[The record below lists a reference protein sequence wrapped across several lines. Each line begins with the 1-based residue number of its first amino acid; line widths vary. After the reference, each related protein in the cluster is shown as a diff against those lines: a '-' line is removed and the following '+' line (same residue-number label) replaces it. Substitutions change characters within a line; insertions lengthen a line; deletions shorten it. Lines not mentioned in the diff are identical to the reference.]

1 MPVALIHGLRGASS
15 DWAPQVFA
23 LRERGNVAY
32 APDLPGLGARAS
44 ETFSIGES
52 IATIA
57 DTVRSF
63 DRPPLLVG
71 IGVGAH
77 LAIEYAALAGDA
89 DGGLAGIAALGCGI
103 RPLGWL
109 LDSYRIA
116 SSANQLLP
124 DNGAAISDRMADV
137 FVRTDGG
144 IRAPDA
150 SLVPDAGAQVPDAG
164 ALPPDAS
171 GTAAEVAALA
181 GHPALNDESLRQ
193 LHTLETPAALKHIN
207 APVWLVN
214 GQFDRLRLQERGF
227 LRAARDGH
235 FIRVPG
241 ERLAGGIR
249 DAPAVTRVL
258 ISILDTLEHAG

>member
-1 MPVALIHGLRGASS
+1 MPVALIHGFRGASS
-15 DWAPQVFA
+15 DWAPQLLA
-23 LRERGNVAY
+23 LRDRGNAVY
-32 APDLPGLGARAS
+32 APDLPGLGERAS
-44 ETFSIGES
+44 ESFSIGES

-57 DTVRSF
+57 DTVRTF
-63 DRPPLLVG
+63 DSPPLLIG

-77 LAIEYAALAGDA
+77 LAIEYAALAGNA

-116 SSANQLLP
+116 SDATQLLP
-124 DNGAAISDRMADV
+124 DKGAAVSDRMADI
-137 FVRTDGG
+137 FVRTNARTDAV
-144 IRAPDA
+144 AP
-150 SLVPDAGAQVPDAG
+150 P
-164 ALPPDAS
+164 
-171 GTAAEVAALA
+171 TERF
-181 GHPALNDESLRQ
+181 DEALRQ
-193 LHTLETPAALKHIN
+193 LHTLETPAALRRID

-249 DAPAVTRVL
+249 DPQTVTRTLV
-258 ISILDTLEHAG
+258 SILGELEHAG

>member
-1 MPVALIHGLRGASS
+1 MPVALIHGFRGASS
-15 DWAPQVFA
+15 DWAPQREA
-23 LRERGNVAY
+23 LEQRGNTVST
-32 APDLPGLGARAS
+32 PDLPGLGSRADES
-44 ETFSIGES
+44 FTVGES

-57 DTVRSF
+57 DAVRSF
-63 DRPPLLVG
+63 DAPPLLVG
-71 IGVGAH
+71 IGIGAH
-77 LAIEYAALAGDA
+77 LAIEYAALARAA

-116 SSANQLLP
+116 SAANQLLP
-124 DNGAAISDRMADV
+124 DQGVVVSDRMADV
-137 FVRTDGG
+137 FVRTTQRTDAA
-144 IRAPDA
+144 APATDRFDDA
-150 SLVPDAGAQVPDAG
+150 LS
-164 ALPPDAS
+164 
-171 GTAAEVAALA
+171 
-181 GHPALNDESLRQ
+181 Q
-193 LHTLETPAALKHIN
+193 LHTLETPAALRRID

-249 DAPAVTRVL
+249 DQETVTDVL
-258 ISILDTLEHAG
+258 LSIVAKLEHAH